1 MKNTKLHKIMIK
13 GTISL
18 YEALINEKLKYNDK
32 TNSVVYKKTHQV
44 VTEKLRLRILQDI
57 TEVCDDLLKISNST
71 VH

>member
-32 TNSVVYKKTHQV
+32 TNRVVYKKTTQV
-44 VTEKLRLRILQDI
+44 VTEKLRLRLLQDI
-57 TEVCDDLLKISNST
+57 TEVCGDLLRISNST
-71 VH
+71 IH